1 MLGAPV
7 TNCANCPIGAAC
19 ERARERYGCVPLRAP
34 AGALI
39 AASVD
44 REDRA
49 YFIRE
54 GALAVCT
61 LDIDGRESTVALR
74 GPRSLLFSGAL
85 SAGGGEYEL
94 RALTELAVCVAPTAT
109 VRDWVGA
116 EGTPGRAMFEL
127 LYGELASR
135 QQDAIWRSGDS
146 LARVARFLSCCGGE
160 QEVPLLQKQLI
171 ARILGMRPETFSR
184 CLKQLVERGLVDDE
198 DGLRVLDRDALAE
211 AGQGTAV

>member
-19 ERARERYGCVPLRAP
+19 ETARERYGCVPLRAS

-49 YFIRE
+49 YFVRE
-54 GALAVCT
+54 GALALCT
-61 LDIDGRESTVALR
+61 LDIDGHESTVALR

-85 SAGGGEYEL
+85 AAGGGEYEL
-94 RALTELAVCVAPTAT
+94 RALTELAVCVAPAAT
-109 VRDWVGA
+109 VRQWVGA
-116 EGTPGRAMFEL
+116 EDSPGRAMFEL

-146 LARVARFLSCCGGE
+146 LTRVARFLSCSE
-160 QEVPLLQKQLI
+160 QTRAVPPLQKQLI

-184 CLKQLVERGLVDDE
+184 CLKQLLDRGLVDE
-198 DGLRVLDRDALAE
+198 ENGLRVLDREALAE
-211 AGQGTAV
+211 AGQGTAA